1 MLITRLRV
9 KNWKNFREAQVR
21 LQKRSFIVGP
31 NASGKSN
38 LLDALR
44 FARDLAVEA
53 GGLQSAASS
62 RRPGFSLIRTLFQH
76 GPRSHIEIELECQVE
91 DRAWTYFLA
100 LERERHGDRA
110 IVLKERVHLGGEV
123 LLDRDAKADGER
135 DEERRQTHL
144 EQSAHN
150 ARYEELVLALRT
162 IRYAHLVPQLLRT
175 TKLHG
180 DRDLEDYG
188 SRFLERVAK
197 TPQAARNKRLSRINK
212 ALKNVLPFFR
222 KLALEKDELGHPHLQ
237 LRLKHWRTEDA
248 YQDEGLLS
256 DGTLRLIGLLWEIA
270 DGDGPLLL
278 EEPELSL
285 HGSAVRQL
293 PALISTVAATR
304 QVIVT
309 SHAFAM
315 FNGRGIDPSEI
326 VLVRPGHGKKA
337 EASVVENGADNDTI
351 VSSVEHE
358 LELGRQLEQL
368 TAVDD
373 IEGLAAGVG
382 G

>member
-1 MLITRLRV
+1 MLVTRLRV
-9 KNWKNFREAQVR
+9 KNWKNFREAEVR
-21 LQKRSFIVGP
+21 LQQRSFVVGP

-44 FARDLAVEA
+44 FVRDLAVEA

-62 RRPGFSLIRTLFQH
+62 RRPGFSVIRTLFQH
-76 GPRSHIEIELECQVE
+76 GPRSHIELELDVELE
-91 DRAWTYFLA
+91 DRLWTYLLW
-100 LERERHGDRA
+100 LERERPGDRA
-110 IVLKERVHLGGEV
+110 VVLKERVSRDGEV
-123 LLDRDAKADGER
+123 LLERDAKHER

-150 ARYEELVLALRT
+150 ADFEALVRALRT

-180 DRDLEDYG
+180 DRELEDYG
-188 SRFLERVAK
+188 SRFLERVAR
-197 TPQAARNKRLSRINK
+197 TPQAARNKRLTRINK
-212 ALKNVLPFFR
+212 ALRNVLPFFR

-285 HGSAVRQL
+285 HGSAVKQL
-293 PALISTVAATR
+293 PALISTVASTR

-309 SHAFAM
+309 SHAFSM

-326 VLVRPGHGKKA
+326 VLVKPGHGKKA
-337 EASVVENGADNDTI
+337 EASVVENGADNET
-351 VSSVEHE
+351 VVAAVEHE
-358 LELGRQLEQL
+358 LELGLQLEQL
-368 TAVDD
+368 TAADD
-373 IEGLAAGVG
+373 IDGLAAGVG